1 MLKSLSP
8 RLTAWPLLLCS
19 FRPLFLATVLLAV
32 AGIALWL
39 GFLGFGLPLPSVPGG
54 PMVWHAHEMLLGFGL
69 AAVAGFV
76 LTAVPE
82 FTATA
87 AFGRHVALSFLT
99 LWLVARLSFWLSGVI
114 GPWPAALFNS
124 AFAIALL
131 VLLAPRLLSDPLRRQ
146 YGFFGGLAALAL
158 VTVGFHVDAVAGQY
172 PMRWLYAG
180 IGVMM
185 VLIVVAM
192 SRISIRILNDA
203 IQARRDAGH
212 EVDED
217 YRARPP
223 RRNLA
228 IFCISLFSLAEWL
241 ALPAPL
247 NGWLALAAAAAMFN
261 LLNDWHIG
269 RALLERWSL
278 MLYSVYWLMAL
289 GYGALGVSLLA
300 DGFANSTGRHLLTLG
315 AMGVSILAVLCIAGR
330 THSGYALDQRR
341 WVPIA
346 TGLLVLAALLRAGS
360 GLPGAP
366 ASAFTLL
373 AGLAWLTAFA
383 LALGYL
389 APIWLTARPDG
400 GQGCDEPVGADA
412 GGGGC
417 RV

>member
-1 MLKSLSP
+1 MLKTLSP
-8 RLTAWPLLLCS
+8 RLANWSLLLCS

-32 AGIALWL
+32 VGVALWL
-39 GFLGFGLPLPSVPGG
+39 GFLGFGIPLPGVPGG
-54 PMVWHAHEMLLGFGL
+54 PLVWHAHEMLLGFGL

-82 FTATA
+82 FTSTA
-87 AFGRHVALSFLT
+87 AFGRQVGFGFLL
-99 LWLVARLSFWLSGVI
+99 LWLAARLSFWLSGVI

-124 AFAIALL
+124 AFAIALV
-131 VLLAPRLLSDPLRRQ
+131 VLLAPRLLGDPLRRQ
-146 YGFFGGLAALAL
+146 YGFFGGLGALAL

-192 SRISIRILNDA
+192 SRISMRILNDA

-212 EVDED
+212 DVDDD

-228 IFCISLFSLAEWL
+228 IFCISLFTLAEWL

-300 DGFANSTGRHLLTLG
+300 DGFASSAGRHLLTLG
-315 AMGVSILAVLCIAGR
+315 AMGVSILAVLCIAGL

-346 TGLLVLAALLRAGS
+346 ACLLVLAALLRALA
-360 GLPGAP
+360 GLPGTP
-366 ASAFTLL
+366 VPLLNML
-373 AGLAWLTAFA
+373 AGLGWLTAFA
-383 LALGYL
+383 LTMGYL
-389 APIWLTARPDG
+389 APIWLKGRPDG

-412 GGGGC
+412 GGGC

>member
-1 MLKSLSP
+1 MLKTLSP
-8 RLTAWPLLLCS
+8 RLANWSLLLCS

-32 AGIALWL
+32 VGVALWL
-39 GFLGFGLPLPSVPGG
+39 GFLGFGIPLPGVPGG
-54 PMVWHAHEMLLGFGL
+54 PLVWHAHEMLLGFGL

-82 FTATA
+82 FTSTA
-87 AFGRHVALSFLT
+87 AFGRQVGFGFLL
-99 LWLVARLSFWLSGVI
+99 LWLAARLSFWLSGVI

-124 AFAIALL
+124 AFAIALV
-131 VLLAPRLLSDPLRRQ
+131 VLLAPRLLGDPLRRQ
-146 YGFFGGLAALAL
+146 YGFFGGLGALAL

-192 SRISIRILNDA
+192 SRISMRILNDA

-212 EVDED
+212 DVDDD

-228 IFCISLFSLAEWL
+228 IFCISLFTLAEWL

-300 DGFANSTGRHLLTLG
+300 DGFASSAGRHLLTLG

-346 TGLLVLAALLRAGS
+346 ACLLVLAALLRALA
-360 GLPGAP
+360 GLPGTP
-366 ASAFTLL
+366 VPLLNML
-373 AGLAWLTAFA
+373 AGLGWLTAFA
-383 LALGYL
+383 LTMGYL
-389 APIWLTARPDG
+389 APIWLKGRPDG

-412 GGGGC
+412 GGGC

>member
-1 MLKSLSP
+1 MLKTLSP
-8 RLTAWPLLLCS
+8 RLANWSLLLCS

-32 AGIALWL
+32 VGVALWL
-39 GFLGFGLPLPSVPGG
+39 GFLGFGIPLPGVPGG
-54 PMVWHAHEMLLGFGL
+54 PLVWHAHEMLLGFGL

-82 FTATA
+82 FTSTA
-87 AFGRHVALSFLT
+87 AFGRQVGFGFLL
-99 LWLVARLSFWLSGVI
+99 LWLAARLSFWLSGVI

-124 AFAIALL
+124 AFAIALV
-131 VLLAPRLLSDPLRRQ
+131 VLLTPRLLGDPLRRQ
-146 YGFFGGLAALAL
+146 YGFFGGLGALAL

-192 SRISIRILNDA
+192 SRISMRILNDA

-212 EVDED
+212 DVDDD

-228 IFCISLFSLAEWL
+228 IFCISLFTLAEWL

-300 DGFANSTGRHLLTLG
+300 DGFASSAGRHLLTLG
-315 AMGVSILAVLCIAGR
+315 AMGVSILAVLCIAGL

-346 TGLLVLAALLRAGS
+346 ACLLVLAALLRALA
-360 GLPGAP
+360 GLPGTP
-366 ASAFTLL
+366 VPLLNML
-373 AGLAWLTAFA
+373 AGLGWLTAFA
-383 LALGYL
+383 LTMGYL
-389 APIWLTARPDG
+389 APIWLKGRPDG

-412 GGGGC
+412 GGGC

>member
-1 MLKSLSP
+1 MLKTLSP
-8 RLTAWPLLLCS
+8 RLANWSLLLCS

-32 AGIALWL
+32 VGAALWL
-39 GFLGFGLPLPSVPGG
+39 GFLGFGIPLPGVPGG
-54 PMVWHAHEMLLGFGL
+54 PLVWHAHEMLLGFGL

-82 FTATA
+82 FTSTA
-87 AFGRHVALSFLT
+87 AFGRQVGFGFLL
-99 LWLVARLSFWLSGVI
+99 LWLAARLSFWLSGVI

-124 AFAIALL
+124 AFAIALV
-131 VLLAPRLLSDPLRRQ
+131 VLLAPRLLGDPLRRQ
-146 YGFFGGLAALAL
+146 YGFFGGLGALAL

-180 IGVMM
+180 TGVMM

-192 SRISIRILNDA
+192 SRISMRILNDA

-212 EVDED
+212 DVDDD

-228 IFCISLFSLAEWL
+228 IFCISLFTLAEWL

-269 RALLERWSL
+269 RALERWSL

-300 DGFANSTGRHLLTLG
+300 DGFASSAGRHLLTLG

-346 TGLLVLAALLRAGS
+346 ACLLVLAALLRALA
-360 GLPGAP
+360 GLPGTP
-366 ASAFTLL
+366 VPLLNML
-373 AGLAWLTAFA
+373 AGLGWLTAFA
-383 LALGYL
+383 LTMGYL
-389 APIWLTARPDG
+389 APIWLKGRPDG

-412 GGGGC
+412 GGGC

>member
-1 MLKSLSP
+1 MLKTLSP
-8 RLTAWPLLLCS
+8 RLANWSLLLCS
-19 FRPLFLATVLLAV
+19 FRPLFLATVLLAALGV
-32 AGIALWL
+32 ALWL
-39 GFLGFGLPLPSVPGG
+39 GFLGFGIPLPGVPGG
-54 PMVWHAHEMLLGFGL
+54 PLVWHAHEMLLGFGL

-82 FTATA
+82 FTSTA
-87 AFGRHVALSFLT
+87 AFGRQVGFGFLL
-99 LWLVARLSFWLSGVI
+99 LWLAARLSFWLSGVI

-124 AFAIALL
+124 AFAIALV
-131 VLLAPRLLSDPLRRQ
+131 VLLAPRLLGDPLRRQ
-146 YGFFGGLAALAL
+146 YGFFGGLGALAL

-180 IGVMM
+180 TGVMM

-192 SRISIRILNDA
+192 SRISMRILNDA

-228 IFCISLFSLAEWL
+228 IFCISLFTLAEWL

-300 DGFANSTGRHLLTLG
+300 DGFASSAGRHLLTLG

-346 TGLLVLAALLRAGS
+346 ACLLVLAALLRALA
-360 GLPGAP
+360 GLPGTP
-366 ASAFTLL
+366 VPLLNML
-373 AGLAWLTAFA
+373 AGLGWLTAFA
-383 LALGYL
+383 LTMGYL
-389 APIWLTARPDG
+389 APIWLKGRPDG

-412 GGGGC
+412 GGGC